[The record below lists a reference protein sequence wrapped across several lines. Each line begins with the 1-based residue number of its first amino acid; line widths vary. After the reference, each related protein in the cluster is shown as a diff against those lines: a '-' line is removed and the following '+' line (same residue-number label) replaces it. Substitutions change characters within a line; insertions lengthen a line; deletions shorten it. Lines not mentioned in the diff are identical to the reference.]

1 MNESFVVGP
10 TEEGF
15 ELMSKG
21 LNVASAPIPLV
32 LNKTSGVTS
41 IVIWQR
47 AMLHRMSK
55 IQELVFCVTNAQYL
69 LRQSMDYNCTLKAS
83 I

>member
-1 MNESFVVGP
+1 MMNESFVVGP

-15 ELMSKG
+15 KIDEEG

-41 IVIWQR
+41 IVI
-47 AMLHRMSK
+47 
-55 IQELVFCVTNAQYL
+55 
-69 LRQSMDYNCTLKAS
+69 
-83 I
+83 